1 MKKIYSFLAMALIAL
16 FSFNANAT
24 ISVTVT
30 LDNADAVTVTTPA
43 ENYGDPDIEVPVVT
57 GDNVFYSE
65 DDNAY
70 IRYNIAAKDGYAITS
85 VVDENGT
92 KLSAFYGG
100 IAYIY
105 LYSYYSGKHWYV
117 TTVNLEEARTA
128 SFTMSVDDPSLV
140 SATLSGTNSRL
151 DVQEG
156 PTTYK
161 FDPNTE
167 NVLTLFAQ
175 GDKNIYSVTK
185 NDETIPVESYSVQVP
200 LEDGCNIVVQAKWPD
215 IPCAISLQYDE
226 EATPG
231 LISGAA
237 VNYDDVDIVDNVI
250 SCQLGDLVGVYMN
263 ATDYNVTEIKL
274 NGEAQD
280 LSYFWGNFYFT
291 VTQEENTLEVSA
303 AGYGTITAIVNVT
316 CKEAFNLYK
325 QYQYPE
331 NLLEIVE
338 GRNEIELS
346 EKYNYMSYE
355 VNPGYEL
362 VSATK
367 TEGDLD
373 PVDISNT
380 MYIYDVTDG
389 MVIDLV
395 GKAEVLDSHAVIWVD
410 DMSAA
415 NYYFSFQ
422 NAKRYDYAAIDML
435 NGYFEFDFSE
445 NSYNPFGLG
454 WSGENVQKFVFLNG
468 EAKSPNYEGG
478 SYWDLTLA
486 DGDVVKAFVA
496 AEPVNCTVSIDAEE
510 DVATEVT
517 VDRITPVT
525 DWSEGISCFNGTEVA
540 VAASLEDPDKTV
552 VVTLNDEPLVAGEDG
567 KYVFVVENET
577 NSVSITTT
585 TSGVKS
591 MITDQTVSPVFN
603 LQGIRVANSNDLNNL
618 PAGVYVV
625 DGKKVIV
632 K

>member
-1 MKKIYSFLAMALIAL
+1 MKKIYSFLAVALIAL

-30 LDNADAVTVTTPA
+30 LDNADAVTVTTPGA
-43 ENYGDPDIEVPVVT
+43 NYGDPDIVVPVVT
-57 GDNVFYSE
+57 GDNVFSSE

-70 IRYNIAAKDGYAITS
+70 ISYKIAPKNGYAITS

-92 KLSAFYGG
+92 KLSGFYGG

-156 PTTYK
+156 SATYK

-167 NVLTLFAQ
+167 NVLTLFSQ
-175 GDKNIYSVTK
+175 GNKNIYSVTK
-185 NDETIPVESYSVQVP
+185 NNESIPVESYSVQVP
-200 LEDGCNIVVQAKWPD
+200 LEDGCNIVVQAQWPD
-215 IPCAISLQYDE
+215 IPCTISLQYDE

-231 LISGAA
+231 LITGAA
-237 VNYDDVDIVDNVI
+237 VNYNNVNIVDNAF
-250 SCQLGDLVGVYMN
+250 SCQLGDEVCVYMN
-263 ATDYNVTEIKL
+263 ANDYNITGIKL
-274 NGEAQD
+274 NDEAQD
-280 LSYFWGNFYFT
+280 ITYFRGTFYFT
-291 VTQEENTLEVSA
+291 VTQEVNTLEITA

-316 CKEAFNLYK
+316 CKEAFNIYK
-325 QYQYPE
+325 QYPSPE
-331 NLLEIVE
+331 NLVEIVE

-346 EKYNYMSYE
+346 TKNNIINYE
-355 VNPGYEL
+355 INPGYEL

-367 TEGDLD
+367 TEGELD
-373 PVDISNT
+373 PVDVSNT
-380 MYIYDVTDG
+380 PYIYDVTDG

-395 GKAEVLDSHAVIWVD
+395 GQAEALDSHAVIWVD
-410 DMSAA
+410 DKSAA

-422 NAKRYDYAAIDML
+422 NAKRYDYASIDME

-445 NSYNPFGLG
+445 NSYNPFSLG
-454 WSGENVQKFVFLNG
+454 WAGENIQKFVFING
-468 EAKSPNYEGG
+468 EAQSPNYEGG
-478 SYWDLTLA
+478 SFWNLTLA

-510 DVATEVT
+510 DVDTAVT
-517 VDRITPVT
+517 VDRLSPVI

-540 VAASLEDPDKTV
+540 ISASLEDPDKAV

-567 KYVFVVENET
+567 KYMFVVENAT